1 MEIRPQSPMA
11 CFGAGPLLC
20 ILYGFVSVC
29 VCARDI
35 LSIQAF
41 IGALMLMHT
50 FNLVVCASLHAY
62 YLLRNCLSFIFFP
75 DRYLFSLMHYIQ
87 L

>member
-1 MEIRPQSPMA
+1 MA
-11 CFGAGPLLC
+11 L
-20 ILYGFVSVC
+20 SVC
-29 VCARDI
+29 VCAHDI

-62 YLLRNCLSFIFFP
+62 YLLRNCLSFIFFLI
-75 DRYLFSLMHYIQ
+75 DTCSLSCTIFSCEALQRNDGQEWMGQ
-87 L
+87 EDK